1 MSLCGVC
8 GTGVSKYKCP
18 GCVLAYCSVPCY
30 RAHCTSCV
38 HSGKRAESSTGAAA
52 APPQPTTGTLE
63 DEFDDCEDTLSAK
76 LPEALL
82 QAMSRD
88 PRVVSALGSSRL
100 RKALLAIDQAPDRVL
115 ALESFKRSEG
125 APFRDFLDDVLLALG
140 VAVRGEGGGV
150 EFTGKVA
157 PTR

>member
-8 GTGVSKYKCP
+8 GTAASKYKCP

-30 RAHCTSCV
+30 KAHCTSCV
-38 HSGKRAESSTGAAA
+38 HSGKRPEGSTLPA
-52 APPQPTTGTLE
+52 QPLPSTTSALE

-88 PRVVSALGSSRL
+88 PRVESALGSSRL

-125 APFRDFLDDVLLALG
+125 APFRDFLDDILLALG

-150 EFTGKVA
+150 EFTGKVVA
-157 PTR
+157 PNR